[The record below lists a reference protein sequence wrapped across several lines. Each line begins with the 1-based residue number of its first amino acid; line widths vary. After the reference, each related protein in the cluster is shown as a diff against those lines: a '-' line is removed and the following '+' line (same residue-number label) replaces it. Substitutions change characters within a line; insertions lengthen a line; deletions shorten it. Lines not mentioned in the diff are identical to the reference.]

1 MATSRARRATLL
13 LAAASASVLLLG
25 ACGAGRFAVGTVPFP
40 TRKPVMTDASGQY
53 LTGLPD
59 PGGKSTI
66 VVIDAPWCPPCL
78 TAWEAVARAS
88 SEVGGA
94 TSEVRVVRILFDRET
109 RYSPSGTFEVPPL
122 IPAAPASAGE
132 FRVTTFTALTVP
144 FRERLGID
152 QVPTI
157 VLLDPQGV
165 VVNRWRGTTPSLAR
179 EIAKAIKDR
188 STASPSTPGM

>member
-1 MATSRARRATLL
+1 
-13 LAAASASVLLLG
+13 
-25 ACGAGRFAVGTVPFP
+25 
-40 TRKPVMTDASGQY
+40 MTDASGQY

-59 PGGKSTI
+59 PGGKSTL

-78 TAWEAVARAS
+78 PAWEAVAKAS
-88 SEVGGA
+88 IEMGETASEI
-94 TSEVRVVRILFDRET
+94 RVVRILFDRET

-122 IPAAPASAGE
+122 VPAVPASAGD
-132 FRVTTFTALTVP
+132 FRVSTFTALTAP
-144 FRERLGID
+144 FRERLGVD

-165 VVNRWRGTTPSLAR
+165 VRNRWRGTTPSLAR
-179 EIAKAIKDR
+179 EIAKAVKDL